1 MTMIERIHWLGHAS
15 FRIDGPPVIYIDPW
29 QLGANPPPA
38 DLILVTH
45 DHHDHCSPDDVKRI
59 RQESTVVV
67 ANPSAAKKLG
77 KGVRMVKAGDRLE
90 LSGVT
95 VEVVPA
101 YNVDKSFH
109 PKRAGHVGYIVTV
122 EGTRIYHT
130 GDSDPIPEMADL
142 SADILLVPVSGTYVA
157 DPAQAAEIVRA
168 VKPKIAV
175 PMHIGAIVGS
185 QADAERFKGLVDCQV
200 VVLEKEK

>member
-59 RQESTVVV
+59 RRESTVVV
-67 ANPSAAKKLG
+67 ANRSAAKKLG
-77 KGVRMVKAGDRLE
+77 KGIQVVKAGDRLE

-109 PKRAGHVGYIVTV
+109 PKGAGHVGYIVSV

-130 GDSDPIPEMADL
+130 GDSDPIPEMDGL

-168 VKPKIAV
+168 VKPKIAI
-175 PMHIGAIVGS
+175 PMHIGTIIGS

-200 VVLEKEK
+200 MMLEKEE

>member
-1 MTMIERIHWLGHAS
+1 MIERIHWLGHAS

-59 RQESTVVV
+59 RREGTVVV
-67 ANPSAAKKLG
+67 ANRSAAKKLG
-77 KGVRMVKAGDRLE
+77 KGIRTVKAGDRLE

-109 PKRAGHVGYIVTV
+109 PRRAGHVGYIVTV

-168 VKPKIAV
+168 VKPKIAI
-175 PMHIGAIVGS
+175 PMHIGTIIGS

-200 VVLEKEK
+200 MMLEKEG

>member
-1 MTMIERIHWLGHAS
+1 MIERIHWLGHAS
-15 FRIDGPPVIYIDPW
+15 FRIDGPPTIYMDPW
-29 QLGANPPPA
+29 QLGANSPPA
-38 DLILVTH
+38 GLILVTH

-59 RQESTVVV
+59 RQESTVVI

-77 KGVRMVKAGDRLE
+77 KGVRVVKAGDRLE
-90 LSGVT
+90 ISGVT

-130 GDSDPIPEMADL
+130 GDSDPIPEMAGL
-142 SADILLVPVSGTYVA
+142 TADILLVPVSGTYVA

-175 PMHIGAIVGS
+175 PMHIGTIIGS

-200 VVLEKEK
+200 MMLEKEE

>member
-1 MTMIERIHWLGHAS
+1 MIERIHWLGHAS

-45 DHHDHCSPDDVKRI
+45 DHYDHCSPDDVKRI

-77 KGVRMVKAGDRLE
+77 KGIRTVKAGDRLE
-90 LSGVT
+90 LSGAT

-109 PKRAGHVGYIVTV
+109 PKGEGHVGYIVTV

-130 GDSDPIPEMADL
+130 GDSDPIPEMADV

-175 PMHIGAIVGS
+175 PMHIGTIVGS

-200 VVLEKEK
+200 VVLEKEE

>member
-59 RQESTVVV
+59 RRESTVVV
-67 ANPSAAKKLG
+67 ANRSAAKKLG
-77 KGVRMVKAGDRLE
+77 KGIRTVKAGDRLE

-109 PKRAGHVGYIVTV
+109 PRRAGHVGYIVTV

-130 GDSDPIPEMADL
+130 GDSDPIPEMDGL

-168 VKPKIAV
+168 VKPKIAI
-175 PMHIGAIVGS
+175 PMHIGTIIGS

-200 VVLEKEK
+200 MMLEKEE

>member
-59 RQESTVVV
+59 RRESTMVV
-67 ANPSAAKKLG
+67 ANRSAAKKLG
-77 KGVRMVKAGDRLE
+77 KGIRTVKAGDRLE

-130 GDSDPIPEMADL
+130 GDSDPIPEMSGL

-168 VKPKIAV
+168 VKPKIAI
-175 PMHIGAIVGS
+175 PMHIGTIIGS

-200 VVLEKEK
+200 MMLEKEE

>member
-1 MTMIERIHWLGHAS
+1 MIERIHWLGHAS
-15 FRIDGPPVIYIDPW
+15 FRIDGPPAIYIDPW

-45 DHHDHCSPDDVKRI
+45 DHYDHCSPDDVKRI
-59 RQESTVVV
+59 RRESTVVV
-67 ANPSAAKKLG
+67 ANASAAKKLG
-77 KGVRMVKAGDRLE
+77 KGIRVVKAGDRLE

-109 PKRAGHVGYIVTV
+109 PKGAGHVGYIVTV

-130 GDSDPIPEMADL
+130 GDSDPIPEMAGL

-175 PMHIGAIVGS
+175 PMHIGTIVGS

-200 VVLEKEK
+200 MVLEKEE

>member
-1 MTMIERIHWLGHAS
+1 MIERIHWLGHAS

-29 QLGANPPPA
+29 QLGANPPRA

-77 KGVRMVKAGDRLE
+77 KGVRVVKAGDRLE

-109 PKRAGHVGYIVTV
+109 PKGAGHVGYIVTV
-122 EGTRIYHT
+122 AGTRIYHT
-130 GDSDPIPEMADL
+130 GDSDPIPEMAGL

-175 PMHIGAIVGS
+175 PMHIGTIIGS

-200 VVLEKEK
+200 VVLEKEE

>member
-157 DPAQAAEIVRA
+157 DPAQAAEIVRT

>member
-1 MTMIERIHWLGHAS
+1 MIERIHWLGHAS

-77 KGVRMVKAGDRLE
+77 KRIRVVKAGDRLE

-130 GDSDPIPEMADL
+130 GDSDPIPEMAGL
-142 SADILLVPVSGTYVA
+142 TADILLVPVSGTYVA

-175 PMHIGAIVGS
+175 PMHIGAIIGS

-200 VVLEKEK
+200 MVLEKEE